1 MNVTS
6 ADSTTSSIT
15 VSIVGTNDAAVI
27 TPATAT
33 LTETNLAL
41 TTSGTMVIT
50 DVDSATT
57 FTALTAVAGN
67 NSRGTFSMTT
77 AGVWTYTANNAQN
90 QFAAGTTYTDAVNVT
105 SADGT
110 TSSITVSIVGTN
122 DAATITPATATLTET
137 NLALTTS
144 GTMVITD
151 VDSATTF
158 TALTAV
164 AGSNSYGTFSMT
176 TAGVWTYT
184 ANNAQNQFAAG
195 TTYTDAVNVTSADGT
210 TSSITVSIVGT
221 NDAAVITP
229 ATTTLTET
237 NAALTTS
244 GTMVITDVDSATTFT
259 ALTAVAGS
267 NSHSTFS
274 MTTAGVWTYTAN
286 NAQNQFAAG
295 TTYTD
300 AVNVTSADGTVSSIT
315 VNILGTNDAAVIT
328 PAVDNLTES
337 NVALTTGGTMV
348 ISDVDSAS
356 TFTALTAVAGS
367 NSYGTFSMSTAGVWT
382 YTANSAHD
390 EFMAGST
397 YTDSVSVTSADGT
410 VSSITV
416 NILGTN
422 DAAVITPAADNLTES
437 NVALTTGGTMVIS
450 DVDSASTFTALTAV
464 AGSNSYGT
472 FSMSTAGVWTHTANS
487 AHDEF
492 MAGSTYT
499 DSVSVTSADGTVSSI
514 TVNILGTNDAAVITP
529 AVDNLT
535 ESNVALTTGG
545 TMVISDV
552 DSASTFTALTAVA
565 GSNSYGTFSMSTAGV
580 WTYTANSAHDEF
592 MAGSTYTD
600 SVSVTSA
607 DGTTS
612 SITVNIVGTNDAAV
626 ITPAVDNLTESN
638 VALTT
643 GGTMVIS
650 DVDSASTFTALTAV
664 AGSNSYGTFSMSTAG
679 VWTYT
684 ANSA

>member
-6 ADSTTSSIT
+6 ADGTTSSIT

-27 TPATAT
+27 TPATTT

-77 AGVWTYTANNAQN
+77 AGGWTYTANNAQT
-90 QFAAGTTYTDAVNVT
+90 QFAGTTYTDAVNVT

-122 DAATITPATATLTET
+122 DAAMITPATTTLTETNAALTTSGTMVITDVDSATTFTALTAVAGSNSYGTFSMSTAGVWTYTANNAQNQFAAGTTYTDAVNVTSADGTSSSITVSIVGNDAAVITPATATLTET

-164 AGSNSYGTFSMT
+164 AGSNSYGTFSMS

-184 ANNAQNQFAAG
+184 ANSAHDEFMAG
-195 TTYTDAVNVTSADGT
+195 STYTDS
-210 TSSITVSIVGT
+210 VS
-221 NDAAVITP
+221 
-229 ATTTLTET
+229 
-237 NAALTTS
+237 
-244 GTMVITDVDSATTFT
+244 
-259 ALTAVAGS
+259 
-267 NSHSTFS
+267 
-274 MTTAGVWTYTAN
+274 
-286 NAQNQFAAG
+286 
-295 TTYTD
+295 
-300 AVNVTSADGTVSSIT
+300 VTSADGTVSSIT

-337 NVALTTGGTMV
+337 NVALTTGGTMVISDVDSATTFTALTAVAGSNSYGTFSMSTAGVWTYTANSAHDEFMAGSTYTDSVSVTSADGTVSSITVNILGTNDAAVITPATATLTETNLALTTSGTMVISDVDSATTFTALTAVAGSNSYGTFSMSTAGVWTYTANSAHDVFMAGSTYTDSVSVTSADGTVSSITVNILGTNDAAVITPATTTLTETNAALTTGGTMV

-410 VSSITV
+410 VSSIMV
-416 NILGTN
+416 NIL
-422 DAAVITPAADNLTES
+422 APMTP
-437 NVALTTGGTMVIS
+437 S
-450 DVDSASTFTALTAV
+450 DHP
-464 AGSNSYGT
+464 GSRQ
-472 FSMSTAGVWTHTANS
+472 
-487 AHDEF
+487 
-492 MAGSTYT
+492 
-499 DSVSVTSADGTVSSI
+499 
-514 TVNILGTNDAAVITP
+514 
-529 AVDNLT
+529 
-535 ESNVALTTGG
+535 
-545 TMVISDV
+545 SD
-552 DSASTFTALTAVA
+552 
-565 GSNSYGTFSMSTAGV
+565 
-580 WTYTANSAHDEF
+580 
-592 MAGSTYTD
+592 
-600 SVSVTSA
+600 
-607 DGTTS
+607 
-612 SITVNIVGTNDAAV
+612 
-626 ITPAVDNLTESN
+626 
-638 VALTT
+638 
-643 GGTMVIS
+643 
-650 DVDSASTFTALTAV
+650 
-664 AGSNSYGTFSMSTAG
+664 
-679 VWTYT
+679 
-684 ANSA
+684 